1 MVIFNA
7 TALFQLLT
15 GIQTIDSTGKYVNEL
30 TGSITINNINDL
42 LVKAVQTNIFANR
55 DPSGKSNHVCNSLNN
70 HHWSL
75 EDGFVQND
83 LIYVAEGTEI
93 TFNMTINANVGSSF
107 KFINE
112 HKHFCNS

>member
-1 MVIFNA
+1 M
-7 TALFQLLT
+7 
-15 GIQTIDSTGKYVNEL
+15 
-30 TGSITINNINDL
+30 NDL

-75 EDGFVQND
+75 EDGFVHND

-93 TFNMTINANVGSSF
+93 TFNMTINGKCKSIFEFDNGY
-107 KFINE
+107 
-112 HKHFCNS
+112 KHFCNT